1 MLAITAVIR
10 PEKVMDV
17 QDALYSRGYCAMTK
31 LNVSGRGKE
40 RGIKVGEVLY
50 QEMTKVML
58 YMVVEDDEKDEV
70 VSIIMQ
76 ASMTGEKGNPGDG
89 KIFVSPVYESYTIS
103 TQSLDCLLYTSIQQ
117 KLASKQHS

>member
-1 MLAITAVIR
+1 MSWYIHSMVRI
-10 PEKVMDV
+10 
-17 QDALYSRGYCAMTK
+17 
-31 LNVSGRGKE
+31 
-40 RGIKVGEVLY
+40 EVLY

-103 TQSLDCLLYTSIQQ
+103 TQSLDE
-117 KLASKQHS
+117 

>member
-17 QDALYSRGYCAMTK
+17 QDALYSRGYWGMTK

-103 TQSLDCLLYTSIQQ
+103 TQSLDE
-117 KLASKQHS
+117 